1 VRRNTAVG
9 FLHCIP
15 RFLFLNGLIGQ
26 VIQALHGFTL
36 IGLFLNFCYHARAL
50 LQIVVVSQTRSFPG
64 LVLVNQKS
72 RGARFRQ
79 LAKPWSHCDITL
91 TNA

>member
-26 VIQALHGFTL
+26 VIEALHGFTL
-36 IGLFLNFCYHARAL
+36 IGLFLDFCYYVRTL
-50 LQIVVVSQTRSFPG
+50 SQIVVVSQTRSFSG
-64 LVLVNQKS
+64 LVLVNQQS
-72 RGARFRQ
+72 RGCSFQA
-79 LAKPWSHCDITL
+79 AG
-91 TNA
+91 